1 MSSNDDSFDT
11 NKVNQA
17 SIASELDFN
26 FENAD
31 LTSSDQDVDDV
42 DMEKVVKL
50 EDLRLGI
57 RSKDGWLK
65 GGSGSTP
72 RKLDKM
78 MSKLQQ
84 AKKQPTSLIE
94 RLDMGDASFKQRV
107 MQRIMQNPINQ
118 QHLLAV
124 NGQPY
129 Y

>member
-1 MSSNDDSFDT
+1 MPAEAASNDDSFDT

-31 LTSSDQDVDDV
+31 LTSSEQSQEDDV

-57 RSKDGWLK
+57 RSSTKDG
-65 GGSGSTP
+65 GQRNGSTP
-72 RKLDKM
+72 RKLDQM

-84 AKKQPTSLIE
+84 TKKQPTSLIQK
-94 RLDMGDASFKQRV
+94 LDMKDVSFK
-107 MQRIMQNPINQ
+107 
-118 QHLLAV
+118 
-124 NGQPY
+124 
-129 Y
+129 